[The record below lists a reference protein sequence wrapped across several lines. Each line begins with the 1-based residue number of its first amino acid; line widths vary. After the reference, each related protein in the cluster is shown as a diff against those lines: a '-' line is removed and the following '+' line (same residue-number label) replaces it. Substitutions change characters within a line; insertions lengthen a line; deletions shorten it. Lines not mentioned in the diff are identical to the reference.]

1 MIRDAAERA
10 GIEKRVHAHLLR
22 HSAITHLLRQGVNPL
37 LVAQYA
43 GHSSLEM
50 IRSTYSHLD
59 RVDLFAAVLKALEDD
74 R

>member
-1 MIRDAAERA
+1 MILDAAERA

-22 HSAITHLLRQGVNPL
+22 RSAITHLLRHGVSPL

-50 IRSTYSHLD
+50 IRSSYSHLD
-59 RVDLFAAVLKALEDD
+59 RVDLFAAVLKA
-74 R
+74 